1 MTKEENPYAKP
12 IPEKWFRCGKPG
24 HRSNECPNRRV
35 NLLGG
40 EENGVVEDWAEDDP
54 YDGVDYAE
62 EEEERVNRVV
72 QRVLFVPRSEDH
84 NQQHIFWSNCSI
96 NQKV

>member
-12 IPEKWFRCGKPG
+12 IPEKWFKCGKPG

-35 NLLGG
+35 NLVGG

-84 NQQHIFWSNCSI
+84 SQQHIFWSNCSI